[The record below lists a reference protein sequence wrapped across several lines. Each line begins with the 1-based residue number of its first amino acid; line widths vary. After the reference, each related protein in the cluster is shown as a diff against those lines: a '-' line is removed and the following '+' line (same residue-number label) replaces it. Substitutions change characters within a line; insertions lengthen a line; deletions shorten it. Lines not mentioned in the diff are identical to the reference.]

1 VSIIL
6 TGAVGLDPILVA
18 HAEGDHFT
26 RASNSLYKASDRLVN
41 EMARTTVRERAPRQD
56 NRRSALLDAAA
67 THFADRG
74 FHATSTR
81 ELAAAVGM
89 LPGSIYYHFP
99 SKNDLLVAVYDEGVR
114 RIEAAVERAVDGV
127 DDPWQRLEVACT
139 AHLEALLDGGAY
151 ARVVVRVQPEDAGDA
166 ADDLIA
172 LRDRYEALFSGLIAA
187 LDLPDVSARRA
198 LRLLLLGAL
207 NWVQHW
213 YRPGRD
219 TPRTIV
225 RRFMGLLARGE
236 TA

>member
-1 VSIIL
+1 MPR
-6 TGAVGLDPILVA
+6 TA
-18 HAEGDHFT
+18 H
-26 RASNSLYKASDRLVN
+26 K
-41 EMARTTVRERAPRQD
+41 ERAPRQD

-67 THFADRG
+67 THFAERG

-99 SKNDLLVAVYDEGVR
+99 SKSDLLVAVYDEGVQ
-114 RIEAAVERAVDGV
+114 RIEAAVAHAIDGI
-127 DDPWQRLEVACT
+127 DAPWARLEAACT
-139 AHLEALLDGGAY
+139 AHLEALLDGSAY
-151 ARVVVRVQPEDAGDA
+151 ARVVVRVQPEDAGEADA
-166 ADDLIA
+166 ALIA
-172 LRDRYEALFSGLIAA
+172 LRDRYEALFAELVAT
-187 LDLPDVSARRA
+187 LELPDASARRA

-236 TA
+236 SS

>member
-1 VSIIL
+1 MPR
-6 TGAVGLDPILVA
+6 TA
-18 HAEGDHFT
+18 H
-26 RASNSLYKASDRLVN
+26 K
-41 EMARTTVRERAPRQD
+41 ERAPRQD

-67 THFADRG
+67 NQFAERG

-99 SKNDLLVAVYDEGVR
+99 SKSDLLVAVYDEGVR
-114 RIEAAVERAVDGV
+114 RIETAVGHAVDGV
-127 DDPWQRLEVACT
+127 EDPWARLEAACT
-139 AHLEALLDGGAY
+139 AHLEALLDGSAY
-151 ARVVVRVQPEDAGDA
+151 ARVVVRVQPEDASEADA
-166 ADDLIA
+166 ALIA
-172 LRDRYEALFSGLIAA
+172 LRDRYEALFADLVAA
-187 LDLPDVSARRA
+187 LDLPDAGARRA

-236 TA
+236 SP

>member
-1 VSIIL
+1 MPR
-6 TGAVGLDPILVA
+6 TA
-18 HAEGDHFT
+18 
-26 RASNSLYKASDRLVN
+26 YK
-41 EMARTTVRERAPRQD
+41 ERAPRQD

-67 THFADRG
+67 NQFAERG

-114 RIEAAVERAVDGV
+114 RIETAVGHAIDGV
-127 DDPWQRLEVACT
+127 DDPWTRLEAACT
-139 AHLEALLDGGAY
+139 AHLEALLDGSAY
-151 ARVVVRVQPEDAGDA
+151 ARVVVRVQPGDA
-166 ADDLIA
+166 SEADAALIA
-172 LRDRYEALFSGLIAA
+172 LRDRYERLFTDLVSA
-187 LDLPDVSARRA
+187 LDLPDASTRRA

-236 TA
+236 NS